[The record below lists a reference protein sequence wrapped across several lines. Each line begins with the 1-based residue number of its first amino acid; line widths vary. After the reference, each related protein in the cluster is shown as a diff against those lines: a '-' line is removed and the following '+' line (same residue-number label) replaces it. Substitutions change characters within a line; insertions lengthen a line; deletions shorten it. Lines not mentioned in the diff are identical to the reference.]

1 MITYNW
7 NKEKNLVLKRERN
20 LSFEQ
25 IVLHIESG
33 NLLDILQHPNKEKFA
48 HQKILIIQIEDYI
61 ISVPFVE
68 NGDERFLKTIIPSR
82 KLTRKIFKG
91 FIMKNFNL
99 DSEEI
104 ELLES
109 LESDEWNSI
118 DNLKNEL
125 EVHQNIAKSTLKKDK
140 RVNLRM
146 SSKDLEA
153 IKTYAVEE
161 GLPYQTLM
169 SSVLHKFV
177 TGRLIDRQAG

>member
-1 MITYNW
+1 
-7 NKEKNLVLKRERN
+7 
-20 LSFEQ
+20 
-25 IVLHIESG
+25 
-33 NLLDILQHPNKEKFA
+33 
-48 HQKILIIQIEDYI
+48 
-61 ISVPFVE
+61 
-68 NGDERFLKTIIPSR
+68 
-82 KLTRKIFKG
+82 
-91 FIMKNFNL
+91 MKDFNL
-99 DSEEI
+99 DSEEM

-109 LESDEWNSI
+109 LESGEWNSVN
-118 DNLKNEL
+118 NLED
-125 EVHQNIAKSTLKKDK
+125 EIQTHQNIAKNTLKKDK

>member
-1 MITYNW
+1 
-7 NKEKNLVLKRERN
+7 
-20 LSFEQ
+20 
-25 IVLHIESG
+25 
-33 NLLDILQHPNKEKFA
+33 
-48 HQKILIIQIEDYI
+48 
-61 ISVPFVE
+61 
-68 NGDERFLKTIIPSR
+68 
-82 KLTRKIFKG
+82 
-91 FIMKNFNL
+91 MKNFNL

>member
-1 MITYNW
+1 
-7 NKEKNLVLKRERN
+7 
-20 LSFEQ
+20 
-25 IVLHIESG
+25 
-33 NLLDILQHPNKEKFA
+33 
-48 HQKILIIQIEDYI
+48 
-61 ISVPFVE
+61 
-68 NGDERFLKTIIPSR
+68 
-82 KLTRKIFKG
+82 
-91 FIMKNFNL
+91 MKDFNL

-109 LESDEWNSI
+109 LESGEWNSVN
-118 DNLKNEL
+118 NLEDEIQAHK
-125 EVHQNIAKSTLKKDK
+125 NIAKSTLKKDK

-177 TGRLIDRQAG
+177 TGRLVDRQAV